1 MELQEFYCCVCHK
14 PVSEDAEKIGERY
27 FCEHHY
33 KKVFLNRKGIW
44 ISVLV
49 GIIAIFAF
57 VGIIVLLDYIID
69 YDFTGINLILLGVL
83 LSAGPAFIWVWMFY
97 KLDTLEPEPKG
108 FVLGIFLL
116 GAVLA
121 NGIGIPLVIELYNVN
136 DWLYNADFLFKI
148 LGSILIVGIVQEY
161 LKYAGVRFTVFLSS
175 EFDERVDGIIYGAV
189 IGLGYATMLNIH
201 YIISMGGVNPS
212 IGVIRITI
220 SCLAHASFSGISGY
234 FLGRA
239 KFENMPVWWLPSGV
253 ALAASLNGITHIF
266 LKGISRIGIKYTPEY
281 GLIFAG
287 LLASIAFG
295 ILSVIIKR
303 INSKAVMD
311 SREP

>member
-1 MELQEFYCCVCHK
+1 LQEHYCCVCQK
-14 PVSEDAEKIGERY
+14 PVPDDAKKIGDRF

-44 ISVLV
+44 ISVLI
-49 GIIAIFAF
+49 GIVSIFIF
-57 VGIIVLLDYIID
+57 VGLIVLLDNIVA
-69 YDFTGINLILLGVL
+69 YDFTGINLILLGIL
-83 LSAGPAFIWVWMFY
+83 LSAGPAFIWVWIFY

-108 FVLGIFLL
+108 FILGIFLL

-121 NGIGIPLVIELYNVN
+121 NGIGIPLINEFYNVN
-136 DWLYNADFLFKI
+136 DWLYSADLIFKVI
-148 LGSILIVGIVQEY
+148 GSILIIGVIQEY

-212 IGVIRITI
+212 MAVIRITI

-253 ALAASLNGITHIF
+253 ALASLLNGVTHVL
-266 LKGISRIGIKYTPEY
+266 LKSISRSGIKYTPEY

-287 LLASIAFG
+287 LLASLAFG
-295 ILSVIIKR
+295 ILFFTIKR
-303 INSKAVMD
+303 INSKAVLEAGG
-311 SREP
+311 SK